1 MAVSG
6 VRARRFIQPAGGA
19 SSIFARKRGMV
30 APAPA
35 RAALPAADEK
45 ENNSRF
51 GRAKG
56 RDYGN
61 FFSKKRNSSALQGA
75 VNALKGLLVGTLIA
89 AKSLGSTL
97 KSVVGQINGFVSN
110 KGGGLFGKLGTIG
123 LVAAV
128 VVGVAAIFGPQ
139 IKKAFDFLKTK
150 AEEIFQQVKQALD
163 DANDR
168 LRTLYDNIKDYV
180 NNTVFGMID
189 SVNALI
195 ASIKP
200 IANNLFHLPTSIG
213 PFDVSGISN
222 PIKAVGKALY
232 SFKEI
237 PKPPPL
243 PEFDKLNNGKGIN
256 FLSGYDSLGDLGSG
270 MMSGLG
276 GMLGGG
282 LDSITGIVGDML
294 NNLFASMGLTDKAN
308 DATTFLGLGNQFGPS
323 RDLGS
328 GPGIS
333 SLIPGGFGG
342 IIPGLQSALG
352 LGGGQQQNGTGA
364 TPNYGTGRTEGE
376 SGAVQEL
383 KEFIASGEGGYNSMN
398 QGTKG
403 NRIVGSTGDASS
415 KVGKNLTD
423 MTIGEVMERQAF
435 LMDKSNPQEGDYGI
449 FAAGKYQITPD
460 TMPDALRHSGL
471 NKSDMFNQANQERL
485 GTALIMGRRP
495 YVGRYIKGEHNDIE
509 GAMMELAREFAS
521 MPHPGTGNSLY
532 GSGNAAAHTPA
543 QVRAALQKAR
553 ANYKPPSAAQP
564 TAQPQAQSAKDAFI
578 PPKKAQQISFLNN
591 IGFTGGNQVAAAQ
604 PRPRPDISPE
614 NVGSHGSPNYSF
626 FDPSFPD
633 PFGMNSLEVFA

>member
-1 MAVSG
+1 
-6 VRARRFIQPAGGA
+6 
-19 SSIFARKRGMV
+19 
-30 APAPA
+30 
-35 RAALPAADEK
+35 
-45 ENNSRF
+45 
-51 GRAKG
+51 
-56 RDYGN
+56 
-61 FFSKKRNSSALQGA
+61 
-75 VNALKGLLVGTLIA
+75 
-89 AKSLGSTL
+89 
-97 KSVVGQINGFVSN
+97 
-110 KGGGLFGKLGTIG
+110 
-123 LVAAV
+123 
-128 VVGVAAIFGPQ
+128 
-139 IKKAFDFLKTK
+139 
-150 AEEIFQQVKQALD
+150 
-163 DANDR
+163 
-168 LRTLYDNIKDYV
+168 
-180 NNTVFGMID
+180 
-189 SVNALI
+189 
-195 ASIKP
+195 
-200 IANNLFHLPTSIG
+200 
-213 PFDVSGISN
+213 
-222 PIKAVGKALY
+222 
-232 SFKEI
+232 
-237 PKPPPL
+237 
-243 PEFDKLNNGKGIN
+243 
-256 FLSGYDSLGDLGSG
+256 
-270 MMSGLG
+270 
-276 GMLGGG
+276 
-282 LDSITGIVGDML
+282 
-294 NNLFASMGLTDKAN
+294 
-308 DATTFLGLGNQFGPS
+308 
-323 RDLGS
+323 
-328 GPGIS
+328 
-333 SLIPGGFGG
+333 
-342 IIPGLQSALG
+342 
-352 LGGGQQQNGTGA
+352 
-364 TPNYGTGRTEGE
+364 
-376 SGAVQEL
+376 GAVQEL

-553 ANYKPPSAAQP
+553 ANYKPPSATPTAQP